1 MTQLDLDFKSGKGTG
16 EIAEVLPPDAPR
28 TLQQAFG

>member
-16 EIAEVLPPDAPR
+16 ETAEVLPLDASHTP
-28 TLQQAFG
+28 QQAFG

>member
-16 EIAEVLPPDAPR
+16 ETAEVLPLDAPKR
-28 TLQQAFG
+28 LLLAFG